1 MTKDSKTT
9 VRLKSI
15 EASSSNPTPRVSRIP
30 VIGTIA
36 SAQSAST
43 DDSLDILSSTLQ
55 SFEISKRTKVS
66 SSTPPTES
74 SKNILFKMNDN
85 SLIQPFSG
93 AGYKP
98 IHVKMYLKGVQLMVN
113 KTTTDEEEKKELYP
127 IYLDRKSTRLNSSH
141 SQISYAV
148 FCLKKKKKK
157 KKKKKNSRK
166 KNIIHQIETQ
176 TNHTSLED

>member
-15 EASSSNPTPRVSRIP
+15 EASSSNQTRRVSRIP

-36 SAQSAST
+36 SAKSAST

-127 IYLDRKSTRLNSSH
+127 IYFYNSLRGEAK
-141 SQISYAV
+141 Q
-148 FCLKKKKKK
+148 
-157 KKKKKNSRK
+157 
-166 KNIIHQIETQ
+166 
-176 TNHTSLED
+176 